1 MTIEDS
7 YGSFFLIVNQ
17 YRAVSSFNLIPE
29 IPVPLSTWSTHR
41 AGVMPS
47 NVEEYLQKAM
57 ECEEKARAADQRGV
71 SNSFRQLAEYWRA
84 LAKIVA
90 NKPDWP
96 ARS

>member
-1 MTIEDS
+1 
-7 YGSFFLIVNQ
+7 
-17 YRAVSSFNLIPE
+17 
-29 IPVPLSTWSTHR
+29 
-41 AGVMPS
+41 MPS